1 MRISHVRVD
10 LSTDDINSLIAD
22 FAVDS
27 NLRITDIRED
37 GICGQVK
44 FLLLNVDFIAKPS
57 SGTEYEASI
66 DIAAHKL
73 VAIPGTVV
81 NRQLREAMK
90 DAPPGIDVIRNSLVV
105 HVPSLLRTLGIGI
118 KIRELRCYNGYLH
131 VHVEDVELP
140 PFKKLAGAGK

>member
-10 LSTDDINSLIAD
+10 LSADDINSLIRD

-37 GICGQVK
+37 GIHGQVK
-44 FLLLNVDFIAKPS
+44 LLFLNVDFIAKPS
-57 SGTEYEASI
+57 SGSEYEASI

-105 HVPSLLRTLGIGI
+105 HIPSLLRALGVGI
-118 KIRELRCYNGYLH
+118 KIRELRCYNGYLRIH
-131 VHVEDVELP
+131 VDDVELP
-140 PFKKLAGAGK
+140 LFRKLAGVGK